1 MLLQVASAQAELHSE
16 QQRSRWLETEL
27 DAEKQ
32 QYQALQLHHLRPKSP
47 ERAAQSA
54 WMTERQ
60 QLSNQV
66 GNWQFCCV
74 QCWGPDLCRLHRQLM
89 CSS

>member
-1 MLLQVASAQAELHSE
+1 MLLQSASAQAELRSE
-16 QQRSRWLETEL
+16 QQRSSWLQTEL
-27 DAEKQ
+27 DAEKRR
-32 QYQALQLHHLRPKSP
+32 YQALQLHHLRPRSP

-60 QLSNQV
+60 QLSKQV

-74 QCWGPDLCRLHRQLM
+74 QF
-89 CSS
+89 